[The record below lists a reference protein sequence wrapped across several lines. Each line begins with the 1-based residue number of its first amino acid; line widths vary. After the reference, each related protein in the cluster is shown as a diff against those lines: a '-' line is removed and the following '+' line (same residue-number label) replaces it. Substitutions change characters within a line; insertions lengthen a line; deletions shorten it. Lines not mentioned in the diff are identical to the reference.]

1 MEQKKFVKVGLSV
14 ENFRAYVGMIED
26 EVEQF
31 MKTDSAFLISQ
42 MNDINEWGRFDVTDI
57 MAQITILTASRTLQG
72 SEVRQGLDKSFSE
85 LFNALDGGFT
95 PLNFLFPNLPLESY
109 RKRDEAHKKMSEFY
123 VDIIRK
129 RRESGIVSPD
139 FRVFDFVLTFV
150 TGCAGYDFRAH
161 LSEVSEWQR
170 TPRPRDRPYPDC
182 SSHGGPTH
190 EFSYWFLVSPSP
202 RRQPGITVSTPSLSF
217 LLSIYRLVQ
226 GGILP
231 RTGEKLRQ
239 S

>member
-14 ENFRAYVGMIED
+14 ENFRAYVGMVED

-31 MKTDSAFLISQ
+31 MKTDAAFLIFQ

-72 SEVRQGLDKSFSE
+72 AEVRQGLDKSFSE

-123 VDIIRK
+123 IDIIRK
-129 RRESGIVSPD
+129 RRESGIVGPD
-139 FRVFDFVLTFV
+139 FHVFDPALTFGQDAQDMISALISQKYRNGRELPDHEIAHIMIALLMAGQHTSSA
-150 TGCAGYDFRAH
+150 TGSWALLH
-161 LSEVSEWQR
+161 LADNQEIQ
-170 TPRPRDRPYPDC
+170 
-182 SSHGGPTH
+182 
-190 EFSYWFLVSPSP
+190 
-202 RRQPGITVSTPSLSF
+202 
-217 LLSIYRLVQ
+217 
-226 GGILP
+226 
-231 RTGEKLRQ
+231 
-239 S
+239 

>member
-14 ENFRAYVGMIED
+14 ENFRAYVGMVED

-31 MKTDSAFLISQ
+31 MKTDAAFLIFQ

-123 VDIIRK
+123 IDIIRK
-129 RRESGIVSPD
+129 RRESGIVGLD
-139 FRVFDFVLTFV
+139 FHVFDL
-150 TGCAGYDFRAH
+150 H
-161 LSEVSEWQR
+161 LHL
-170 TPRPRDRPYPDC
+170 DRM
-182 SSHGGPTH
+182 H
-190 EFSYWFLVSPSP
+190 
-202 RRQPGITVSTPSLSF
+202 RI
-217 LLSIYRLVQ
+217 
-226 GGILP
+226 
-231 RTGEKLRQ
+231 
-239 S
+239 